1 MNFKLNYKKAE
12 EFIVVLFIILSGFM
26 TTAIFKINNFFT
38 FPSLDEMLWHARS
51 NVFWDKMLS
60 LDFSGLIQSA
70 QPGITVYWFTG
81 FMVKFIN
88 FDFSDVSRR
97 IAEKEAL
104 GMNFNDVMNINDQVV
119 YSLYQPISFAFNTPL
134 FLLLAFFYI
143 SFYYLLRKLGFNKI
157 IAFFSL
163 LFLTTNIFITYWT
176 TPSDKMLYIFMT
188 LSFLTF
194 LVYIS
199 KRDKTKKYLFA
210 SAILGAWAVLSKLTA
225 LFLLPFFVL
234 VSIFYLWP
242 LNKNKIKIIIK
253 DCFYWTII
261 FIFICV
267 IFLPSIITS
276 PEEVSKLIFGTK
288 TIEQNHSVNNY
299 VSSLPEY
306 FETLIPAICG
316 SPGMPLS
323 FLAYFILRSKKKY
336 REKYKN
342 IFNAFPKKLLQTII
356 AYLTLF
362 IIMVVLL
369 SENRDARFM
378 FPSFVMMNIIAA
390 TGLYGVIEII
400 KKKIKLP
407 DFIYFAVIL
416 ALIFSQLL
424 AMTLQGELMEIII
437 EKLKLTL

>member
-1 MNFKLNYKKAE
+1 MNFKLSYKKVE
-12 EFIVVLFIILSGFM
+12 EFIAVLFIVLSGFIA
-26 TTAIFKINNFFT
+26 TAIFKMNNFFT
-38 FPSLDEMLWHARS
+38 FPSLDEMLWHRRS
-51 NVFWDKMLS
+51 DIFWDKMLS

-81 FMVKFIN
+81 FMVKFVN

-104 GMNFNDVMNINDQVV
+104 GMNFNDVMNVNDYAV
-119 YSLYQPISFAFNTPL
+119 YNAYETISFAFNTPL
-134 FLLLAFFYI
+134 FLLLVIFYI
-143 SFYYLLRKLGFNKI
+143 SFYYLLRRLGFNKI
-157 IAFFSL
+157 ISFFSL

-194 LVYIS
+194 LVYVS
-199 KRDKTKKYLFA
+199 NRNRAKKYLFA

-234 VSIFYLWP
+234 VSVYYLWP
-242 LNKNKIKIIIK
+242 LNKEKIKFIVK
-253 DCFYWTII
+253 DCFYWGLI

-267 IFLPSIITS
+267 IFLPTIITN
-276 PEEVSKLIFGTK
+276 PEEVSELVFGTK
-288 TIEQNHSVNNY
+288 TIGENHSVNNY

-316 SPGMPLS
+316 SPGMPL
-323 FLAYFILRSKKKY
+323 FFIAYFILKSKEKY
-336 REKYKN
+336 RN
-342 IFNAFPKKLLQTII
+342 IFVTLPKKHLQTII
-356 AYLTLF
+356 AYSILF
-362 IIMVVLL
+362 IIMIILL
-369 SENRDARFM
+369 SKNRDARFM
-378 FPSFVMMNIIAA
+378 FPSFVAMNIIAA

-400 KKKIKLP
+400 KKKTKLP
-407 DFIYFAVIL
+407 SFIYPMIIL

-424 AMTLQGELMEIII
+424 AMTLQGELARIIVK
-437 EKLKLTL
+437 EHFGR